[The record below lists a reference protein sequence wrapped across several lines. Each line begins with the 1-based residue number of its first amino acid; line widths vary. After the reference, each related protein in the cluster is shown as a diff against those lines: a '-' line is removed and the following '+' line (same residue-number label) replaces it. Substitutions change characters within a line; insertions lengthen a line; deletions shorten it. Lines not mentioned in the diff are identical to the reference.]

1 MYEGLDDITWRWLDS
16 GVGTAEDVPRILRAL
31 AGLEPNTLLDSAD
44 DLAAALRPDAHVYE
58 ATVLAVPFLLE
69 LAGHAG
75 AERRTRLRV
84 LELLE
89 SLARCEDDFGEPE
102 EELGRDPVLDLR
114 RHRVAGAVRAGTASL
129 QRIAQHDADLE
140 IRHAA
145 GEILG

>member
-16 GVGTAEDVPRILRAL
+16 GVGTAADVPRTLRAL

-75 AERRTRLRV
+75 ADRKTRLRV

-89 SLARCEDDFGEPE
+89 SLARCEEDLSEPE

-114 RHRVAGAVRAGTASL
+114 RRQVASAVRSRAATL
-129 QRIAQHDADLE
+129 RRIAEHDADQE
-140 IRHAA
+140 IRRAA
-145 GEILG
+145 GDILD